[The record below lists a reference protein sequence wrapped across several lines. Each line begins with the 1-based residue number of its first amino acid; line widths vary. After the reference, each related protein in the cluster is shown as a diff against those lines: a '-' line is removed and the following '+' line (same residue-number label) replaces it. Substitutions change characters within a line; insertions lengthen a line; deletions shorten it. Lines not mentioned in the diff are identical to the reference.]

1 MMDSECLSLLPA
13 VCLVLADPKQSPPDD
28 TSLEKLLDWFKA
40 LHSQSNGQVL
50 LQHQPCLLEFISS
63 VCTSKTTDPAILSF
77 TLNLTGLLAATTQG
91 FHLLDEGGLLAC
103 VFEREAWGVCD
114 LWEDAS
120 VRSGWL
126 QGLLNMLKH
135 QQALDFMCGNGLIKV
150 ILQLQND
157 RSLFVACLANQL
169 LVHILN
175 FLTSSNMTNE
185 SDVVGSS
192 ESSLR
197 PDCVL
202 VSSEIMNAVVEVLS
216 SEDHPQ
222 VLQGLRLLSL
232 VLSQC
237 GEPIRS
243 TLWKDVLVPLE
254 VLVNRGSE
262 SLIQTLITVL
272 EAAVRTPLLS
282 QSEHKVEELLEAMLG
297 DGNRKE
303 CFQCAALIVKLEKC
317 PEVLK
322 RKAMDIIMFPLQC
335 VSTQPQAEKEINVV
349 LKEQLSQKASC
360 ISLLMQSLS
369 SLAQLAHAKYL
380 FEDISIHSITSSV
393 VLLLR
398 MCSGHCPSSLLHINT
413 FTHLIG
419 CCKVQRCGLD
429 TLGALSVYEEN
440 LDLRMNV
447 FGVLLDYLQSPDSHA
462 TVLKKTFQAVKRW
475 IVCSPFPDL
484 LQFISHDLF
493 PVLEK
498 RMCDLRW
505 EVRDSTLEFITQLT
519 AALNDNSGFTE
530 ALHTSG
536 MVSVLLSSLADAE
549 GYVRASAVAAVR
561 EAVTASFHQTVLVSN
576 SKLLEEA
583 LVQMMAILSQDTEGF
598 PRRAVVQTFTSWL
611 KGSHLVTALE
621 SSLSSVLSLGGNDFD
636 WEVKMHTLE
645 LAEVLMEKTL
655 TCCPY
660 AVQNFG
666 SSEETRFTQAL
677 IKFKDFGLFDLLFN
691 SLFDCDRP
699 VCERACALLVKL
711 RTLTAETA
719 DLDHS
724 VLVLNVCG
732 NRWGDEVQRRYLNK
746 QQAKASVCVT
756 NGVTGSDDG
765 MDCGLYCIK
774 DISLPKILQI
784 LDLDDMQ
791 RMLMLSSDHVV
802 NSPRSLM
809 EDILSAAQQ
818 SEENIVDCY

>member
-1 MMDSECLSLLPA
+1 MMDSDCLSLLPA

-28 TSLEKLLDWFKA
+28 TSLEKLLDWFKE
-40 LHSQSNGQVL
+40 LHSHSNGQVL
-50 LQHQPCLLEFISS
+50 LQHQPCVLEFISS
-63 VCTSKTTDPAILSF
+63 ICTSKTTDPAILSF
-77 TLNLTGLLAATTQG
+77 TLKLTGLLAATMQG
-91 FHLLDEGGLLAC
+91 FHLLEKGGLVVC
-103 VFEREAWGVCD
+103 VFKREAWCVCD

-126 QGLLNMLKH
+126 QGLLNMLNH
-135 QQALDFMCGNGLIKV
+135 QQALDFICGNGLIKL

-157 RSLFVACLANQL
+157 KSLFVSCLANQL

-175 FLTSSNMTNE
+175 FLTSSNMTNV
-185 SDVVGSS
+185 SDAVGSS

-197 PDCVL
+197 PDWVS
-202 VSSEIMNAVVEVLS
+202 VSSEITNAVVEALS

-243 TLWKDVLVPLE
+243 TLWKDVLEPLK
-254 VLVNRGSE
+254 VLVNRQSE
-262 SLIQTLITVL
+262 SLTQTLITVL
-272 EAAVRTPLLS
+272 QAAVRTPLLS
-282 QSEHKVEELLEAMLG
+282 QSEYKVEELLEAMLG

-317 PEVLK
+317 PDVLK
-322 RKAMDIIMFPLQC
+322 RKATNIILLPLQC

-349 LKEQLSQKASC
+349 LKEQLSQKALC

-369 SLAQLAHAKYL
+369 SA
-380 FEDISIHSITSSV
+380 
-393 VLLLR
+393 
-398 MCSGHCPSSLLHINT
+398 

-440 LDLRMNV
+440 MDLRKDI
-447 FGVLLDYLQSPDSHA
+447 FGVLLDYLRSSDSHA
-462 TVLKKTFQAVKRW
+462 TVIKKTFQAIKRW
-475 IVCSPFPDL
+475 IVVCSPFPDL
-484 LQFISHDLF
+484 LQFVSHG
-493 PVLEK
+493 
-498 RMCDLRW
+498 
-505 EVRDSTLEFITQLT
+505 
-519 AALNDNSGFTE
+519 NSGFTE

-549 GYVRASAVAAVR
+549 GYVRASAVAAVG
-561 EAVTASFHQTVLVSN
+561 EAVTASFHQTALVSN
-576 SKLLEEA
+576 SNLLEEA
-583 LVQMMAILSQDTEGF
+583 LVQMMTVLSEDTEGF
-598 PRRAVVQTFTSWL
+598 PRRAVVKAFTSWL
-611 KGSHLVTALE
+611 KGSHPVTALD
-621 SSLSSVLSLGGNDFD
+621 SSLSSVLLLGGNDFD

-660 AVQNFG
+660 AIQNFG
-666 SSEETRFTQAL
+666 SSKEKHFMQAL
-677 IKFKDFGLFDLLFN
+677 SRLKDFGLLDLLLN

-699 VCERACALLVKL
+699 VCEKACALLVKL
-711 RTLTAETA
+711 RTITAETV

-724 VLVLNVCG
+724 AFVLNVCG
-732 NRWGDEVQRRYLNK
+732 NRWGNEVQKRYFNK

-756 NGVTGSDDG
+756 NLVTGSG
-765 MDCGLYCIK
+765 EGTDCDLYCIK
-774 DISLPKILQI
+774 DIGLPKILQI

-791 RMLMLSSDHVV
+791 RMLTLSSDHVV

>member
-1 MMDSECLSLLPA
+1 MDSDCLSLLPA

-28 TSLEKLLDWFKA
+28 TSLEKLLDWFKE
-40 LHSQSNGQVL
+40 LHIQSNGQVL

-63 VCTSKTTDPAILSF
+63 VCTSKTTDPAIISF
-77 TLNLTGLLAATTQG
+77 TLKFTGLLAATKQG
-91 FHLLDEGGLLAC
+91 FNLLEEGDLLLCA
-103 VFEREAWGVCD
+103 FEREACYVCD

-135 QQALDFMCGNGLIKV
+135 QNALDFICGNGLIKV
-150 ILQLQND
+150 VLQLQND
-157 RSLFVACLANQL
+157 RSLFVASLANQL

-175 FLTSSNMTNE
+175 FLTSLNMTNG
-185 SDVVGSS
+185 SDAVGSS
-192 ESSLR
+192 VSSLR
-197 PDCVL
+197 SDWVS
-202 VSSEIMNAVVEVLS
+202 VSSEIMNAVVEALR
-216 SEDHPQ
+216 SEDHPR
-222 VLQGLRLLSL
+222 VLLGLRLLSL

-254 VLVNRGSE
+254 VLINRGSE
-262 SLIQTLITVL
+262 SLTQTLMTVL
-272 EAAVRTPLLS
+272 QAAVRTSLLG
-282 QSEHKVEELLEAMLG
+282 QSEYKVEELLEAMLG
-297 DGNRKE
+297 DGNRKGV
-303 CFQCAALIVKLEKC
+303 FSFSLSLSFS
-317 PEVLK
+317 PEISK
-322 RKAMDIIMFPLQC
+322 RKATGIILLPLQC
-335 VSTQPQAEKEINVV
+335 VSTQPQTEVETNLV
-349 LKEQLSQKASC
+349 LNEQLSQKALC

-369 SLAQLAHAKYL
+369 SLAELAHTKYL

-398 MCSGHCPSSLLHINT
+398 MCSGHYPSSLLHINASI
-413 FTHLIG
+413 HLIG

-429 TLGALSVYEEN
+429 TLGALSFYEEN
-440 LDLRMNV
+440 VDLRKDI
-447 FGVLLDYLQSPDSHA
+447 FDVLLDFLQSPDSHA
-462 TVLKKTFQAVKRW
+462 TVLKKTFQATVRW
-475 IVCSPFPDL
+475 IAVCSPFPDL

-498 RMCDLRW
+498 RMWDLRW

-519 AALNDNSGFTE
+519 AALNGNSGFTE

-536 MVSVLLSSLADAE
+536 MVSVLLSSLADTE
-549 GYVRASAVAAVR
+549 GYVRASAVAAVG
-561 EAVTASFHQTVLVSN
+561 EAVTASFHQATLERNSN
-576 SKLLEEA
+576 LLEKA
-583 LVQMMAILSQDTEGF
+583 LTQMMIVLSQDTEVF
-598 PRRAVVQTFTSWL
+598 PRRAVVKAFTSWL
-611 KGSHLVTALE
+611 KGSHPLTALD

-660 AVQNFG
+660 MQNVDF
-666 SSEETRFTQAL
+666 SEKTCLTQAL
-677 IKFKDFGLFDLLFN
+677 SRLKDFGLFDLLFN

-699 VCERACALLVKL
+699 VCEKACALLVRL

-724 VLVLNVCG
+724 ALVLNVCG
-732 NRWGDEVQRRYLNK
+732 NRWGDEVQRRYLKK
-746 QQAKASVCVT
+746 QQAKASVCAT
-756 NGVTGSDDG
+756 DGATGSDERTDSE
-765 MDCGLYCIK
+765 LHCIK
-774 DISLPKILQI
+774 DISLPTILQI
-784 LDLDDMQ
+784 LDLNDMQ

-802 NSPRSLM
+802 NSPQSLM

>member
-1 MMDSECLSLLPA
+1 MMDSDCLSLLPA

-28 TSLEKLLDWFKA
+28 TSLEKLLDWFME
-40 LHSQSNGQVL
+40 LHRQSNGQVL
-50 LQHQPCLLEFISS
+50 LQHHPCLRDFISS
-63 VCTSKTTDPAILSF
+63 VCTCKTTDPAILSY
-77 TLNLTGLLAATTQG
+77 TLKLTGLLAATVQG
-91 FHLLDEGGLLAC
+91 FDLLEEGGLLVS
-103 VFEREAWGVCD
+103 VFERETWCACD

-126 QGLLNMLKH
+126 QGLLNMLEH
-135 QQALDFMCGNGLIKV
+135 QQALDFICGNGLIKV
-150 ILQLQND
+150 MLQLQND

-175 FLTSSNMTNE
+175 FLTSSNVTNG
-185 SDVVGSS
+185 SDAVGSK
-192 ESSLR
+192 ELSLR
-197 PDCVL
+197 PDWVS
-202 VSSEIMNAVVEVLS
+202 VSSEIMNAVVETLS
-216 SEDHPQ
+216 SEDQPQ

-243 TLWKDVLVPLE
+243 MLWKDVLEPLK

-262 SLIQTLITVL
+262 SLTQTLITVL
-272 EAAVRTPLLS
+272 QAAVRTPLLS
-282 QSEHKVEELLEAMLG
+282 QSEYKVDVLLEAMLG
-297 DGNRKE
+297 DGNKKE

-322 RKAMDIIMFPLQC
+322 RKATNIILLPLQC
-335 VSTQPQAEKEINVV
+335 VSTQPQAEEEINVA

-369 SLAQLAHAKYL
+369 SLAELAHTKYL
-380 FEDISIHSITSSV
+380 FEDISIHSVTSSV

-419 CCKVQRCGLD
+419 CCKVQMCGLD
-429 TLGALSVYEEN
+429 TLRALSVYEEN
-440 LDLRMNV
+440 VDLRKDI

-462 TVLKKTFQAVKRW
+462 TVMKKTFQAIKRW
-475 IVCSPFPDL
+475 IVVCLPFPDL
-484 LQFISHDLF
+484 LQFISNDLF
-493 PVLEK
+493 SVLEK
-498 RMCDLRW
+498 RLCDLRW

-519 AALNDNSGFTE
+519 AALNGNSGFTE
-530 ALHTSG
+530 ALHTSA
-536 MVSVLLSSLADAE
+536 MASALLSSLADAE
-549 GYVRASAVAAVR
+549 GYVKASAVTAVG
-561 EAVTASFHQTVLVSN
+561 EAVIVSFHQTALVNNSN
-576 SKLLEEA
+576 LLEEA
-583 LVQMMAILSQDTEGF
+583 LVQMMSILSQDTEGF
-598 PRRAVVQTFTSWL
+598 PRRAVVKVFTSWL
-611 KGSHLVTALE
+611 KGSHPERVLD

-655 TCCPY
+655 TSCPY
-660 AVQNFG
+660 AIQNFG
-666 SSEETRFTQAL
+666 SSKEMHFTQAL
-677 IKFKDFGLFDLLFN
+677 SRLKDYGLFDLLLN

-699 VCERACALLVKL
+699 VCEKACALLVKL

-719 DLDHS
+719 DMNHS
-724 VLVLNVCG
+724 TFVLNVCG
-732 NRWGDEVQRRYLNK
+732 NRWGDEVERRYIN
-746 QQAKASVCVT
+746 KASDERT
-756 NGVTGSDDG
+756 DSGPN
-765 MDCGLYCIK
+765 CIK
-774 DISLPKILQI
+774 DFSLPKILQI
-784 LDLDDMQ
+784 LDLDDMKK
-791 RMLMLSSDHVV
+791 MLTLSSDHVV

-818 SEENIVDCY
+818 CEENIVDCY

>member
-1 MMDSECLSLLPA
+1 MDSDCLSLLPA
-13 VCLVLADPKQSPPDD
+13 VCVVLADPKQSPPDD
-28 TSLEKLLDWFKA
+28 TSLEKLLDWFKE
-40 LHSQSNGQVL
+40 LHSQSNEQVL
-50 LQHQPCLLEFISS
+50 LLHRPCLKEFIST
-63 VCTSKTTDPAILSF
+63 VCASKTTDPAILSF
-77 TLNLTGLLAATTQG
+77 TLKLTGLLAGTKQD
-91 FHLLDEGGLLAC
+91 FHLLEEGGLLVC
-103 VFEREAWGVCD
+103 MFEREASCMCD

-135 QQALDFMCGNGLIKV
+135 RQALDFICGNRLIKV

-157 RSLFVACLANQL
+157 GSLFVACLANQL

-175 FLTSSNMTNE
+175 FLTSSNMTNGF
-185 SDVVGSS
+185 DAVGST
-192 ESSLR
+192 ESSLS
-197 PDCVL
+197 PEWVL
-202 VSSEIMNAVVEVLS
+202 VSSEIMNGVVEALS
-216 SEDHPQ
+216 SDDHPR
-222 VLQGLRLLSL
+222 VLQGLRLLSS

-237 GEPIRS
+237 GEPIRI

-254 VLVNRGSE
+254 VLINKGSE
-262 SLIQTLITVL
+262 SLTQPLMTVL
-272 EAAVRTPLLS
+272 QAAVRTPLLG
-282 QSEHKVEELLEAMLG
+282 QSECKVEELLEAMLG
-297 DGNRKE
+297 TGNKKE
-303 CFQCAALIVKLEKC
+303 SFQCAALIIKLEKC

-322 RKAMDIIMFPLQC
+322 RKAIDIVLFPLQC
-335 VSTQPQAEKEINVV
+335 VSAQSQDTEKMSLV

-369 SLAQLAHAKYL
+369 SLEELAYTKYQ
-380 FEDISIHSITSSV
+380 FEGISIHPVTSSV

-398 MCSGHCPSSLLHINT
+398 ICSGHCPSSLLHINAS
-413 FTHLIG
+413 THLIG

-429 TLGALSVYEEN
+429 TLSALSVYEEN
-440 LDLRMNV
+440 VDTRKDI

-462 TVLKKTFQAVKRW
+462 TVLKKTYQATVRW
-475 IVCSPFPDL
+475 IAVCSSFPDL

-519 AALNDNSGFTE
+519 VALNGNSDFIE

-536 MVSVLLSSLADAE
+536 MVSVLLSSLADTE
-549 GYVRASAVAAVR
+549 GYVRASAVAAVG
-561 EAVTASFHQTVLVSN
+561 EAVTSSFHHTVLVSN
-576 SKLLEEA
+576 SNLMEEA
-583 LVQMMAILSQDTEGF
+583 LKQMMTILSQDTEGF
-598 PRRAVVQTFTSWL
+598 PRRAVVKAFTSWL
-611 KGSHLVTALE
+611 KGSHPVTAMHP
-621 SSLSSVLSLGGNDFD
+621 SLSSVLSLGGNDFD

-660 AVQNFG
+660 AVQNSG
-666 SSEETRFTQAL
+666 STEKTHLTQAL
-677 IKFKDFGLFDLLFN
+677 SKLKEFGLFDLLFN

-699 VCERACALLVKL
+699 VCEKACALLLKL
-711 RTLTAETA
+711 RTLTSECEDIDSA
-719 DLDHS
+719 
-724 VLVLNVCG
+724 LVLNVNG
-732 NRWGDEVQRRYLNK
+732 NRWGDEVQSIYLNK
-746 QQAKASVCVT
+746 QQAKGSECGT
-756 NGVTGSDDG
+756 NGVTSSDMESD
-765 MDCGLYCIK
+765 LHCIK
-774 DISLPKILQI
+774 DISLPMLLHI

-791 RMLMLSSDHVV
+791 RTLKLSSDHVV

-818 SEENIVDCY
+818 SEENTVDCY

>member
-1 MMDSECLSLLPA
+1 MDSDCLSLLPA

-28 TSLEKLLDWFKA
+28 TSLEKLLDWFKE

-77 TLNLTGLLAATTQG
+77 TLKLTGLLAATTQG
-91 FHLLDEGGLLAC
+91 FHLFDEGGLLVY
-103 VFEREAWGVCD
+103 VFELEAWGVCD

-126 QGLLNMLKH
+126 QGLLDMLKH
-135 QQALDFMCGNGLIKV
+135 QQALGFICGNGLIKV

-157 RSLFVACLANQL
+157 RSLFAACLANQL

-175 FLTSSNMTNE
+175 FLTSSNMTSG

-197 PDCVL
+197 PDWVSA
-202 VSSEIMNAVVEVLS
+202 SSEIMNAVVEALS
-216 SEDHPQ
+216 SEDCPQ

-237 GEPIRS
+237 GEPIIS

-272 EAAVRTPLLS
+272 EAALGTPLLS
-282 QSEHKVEELLEAMLG
+282 QSEYKVEELLEAMLG

-322 RKAMDIIMFPLQC
+322 RKATDIILLPLQC
-335 VSTQPQAEKEINVV
+335 VSTQPQAEKGINVV

-369 SLAQLAHAKYL
+369 SLAQLAHTKYL
-380 FEDISIHSITSSV
+380 FEDISVHSITSSV

-398 MCSGHCPSSLLHINT
+398 MCSGHCPSSLIHINT

-440 LDLRMNV
+440 LDLRKDI
-447 FGVLLDYLQSPDSHA
+447 FGVLLDLLQSPDSHA
-462 TVLKKTFQAVKRW
+462 TVN
-475 IVCSPFPDL
+475 
-484 LQFISHDLF
+484 LF

-519 AALNDNSGFTE
+519 AALISNSGFSE

-549 GYVRASAVAAVR
+549 GYVRASAVAAVG
-561 EAVTASFHQTVLVSN
+561 EAVTASFHQTVLASN
-576 SKLLEEA
+576 SKLLEDA

-598 PRRAVVQTFTSWL
+598 PRRAVVQAFTSWL
-611 KGSHLVTALE
+611 KGSHLITALE
-621 SSLSSVLSLGGNDFD
+621 SSLSSVLSLGGSDFD

-666 SSEETRFTQAL
+666 SSEVRFPQAL

-699 VCERACALLVKL
+699 VCEKACALLVKL

-719 DLDHS
+719 DLDHC

-756 NGVTGSDDG
+756 NGVTGSDEG
-765 MDCGLYCIK
+765 TDCDLHCSK

-791 RMLMLSSDHVV
+791 RMLTLSSDHVV

>member
-1 MMDSECLSLLPA
+1 MDSDCLSLLPA

-28 TSLEKLLDWFKA
+28 TSLEKLLDWFKE
-40 LHSQSNGQVL
+40 LHSQSDGQVL

-63 VCTSKTTDPAILSF
+63 VCMSKTTDPAILSF
-77 TLNLTGLLAATTQG
+77 TLKLTGLLAATTQEL
-91 FHLLDEGGLLAC
+91 HLFDEGGLLVY

-135 QQALDFMCGNGLIKV
+135 QQALGFICGNGLIKV

-175 FLTSSNMTNE
+175 FLTSSNMTNG

-197 PDCVL
+197 PDWVAA
-202 VSSEIMNAVVEVLS
+202 SSEIMNAVVEALS

-232 VLSQC
+232 VLSKC
-237 GEPIRS
+237 GEPILS

-262 SLIQTLITVL
+262 PLIQTLITVL
-272 EAAVRTPLLS
+272 EAALGTPLLS
-282 QSEHKVEELLEAMLG
+282 QSEYKVEELLEAMLG

-303 CFQCAALIVKLEKC
+303 CFHCAALIVKLEKC

-322 RKAMDIIMFPLQC
+322 RKATDIILLPLQC

-369 SLAQLAHAKYL
+369 SLAQLAHTKYL

-393 VLLLR
+393 LLLLR
-398 MCSGHCPSSLLHINT
+398 MCSGHCPTSLLHSNA

-429 TLGALSVYEEN
+429 TLGALSVYEEI
-440 LDLRMNV
+440 LDLRKDI

-519 AALNDNSGFTE
+519 TALNGNSGFTE

-549 GYVRASAVAAVR
+549 GYVRASAVAAVG
-561 EAVTASFHQTVLVSN
+561 EAVTASSHQMVLVSN
-576 SKLLEEA
+576 SKLLDEA

-598 PRRAVVQTFTSWL
+598 PRRAVVQAFTSWL
-611 KGSHLVTALE
+611 KGSHLITALE
-621 SSLSSVLSLGGNDFD
+621 LSLSSVLSLGGSDFD

-655 TCCPY
+655 TCCSY

-677 IKFKDFGLFDLLFN
+677 IKFKNFGLFDLLFN

-699 VCERACALLVKL
+699 VCEKACALLVKL
-711 RTLTAETA
+711 RTPTAETA
-719 DLDHS
+719 DLDNS
-724 VLVLNVCG
+724 LLVLNVCG

-746 QQAKASVCVT
+746 QQAKASVSVT
-756 NGVTGSDDG
+756 NGVTGSDEG
-765 MDCGLYCIK
+765 TDCGLHSTK

-791 RMLMLSSDHVV
+791 RMLTLSSDHVV

-809 EDILSAAQQ
+809 EDILSAAQH